1 MKTRKLRDIEVS
13 AIGMGCMGF
22 THGYGAA
29 PSEGESIR
37 LMRKAFDLGCTLYDT
52 AEVYSSYANEELV
65 GKALKPIRDKVAL
78 SSKVYPAF
86 LPGQEIPE
94 GKLSRRGIR
103 AALEGSLRRL
113 QTDRLDLYYVHR
125 IPDGTDMEALA
136 EIFAELAKEGKILA
150 WGLSEA
156 TAEQIRKAHAAFPL
170 SAVQSEYSMMERKWE
185 REVIPLCG
193 ELRIGFVAYSPVAG
207 GFLSG
212 KYGSDAVYEGD
223 DVRRV
228 ISRYAKENVEANA
241 PLLGLLKKYAG
252 EKNATPA
259 QIALAWILR
268 KGGFIVPIP
277 GMRSDGRIAENLGA
291 AGVELGDEEFAA
303 LESELGKIK
312 IHGDRRDEDIAK
324 LGTIGGNAGGK

>member
-29 PSEGESIR
+29 PSEGESAR

-52 AEVYSSYANEELV
+52 AEVYSAYANEELV

-78 SSKVYPAF
+78 SSKVHPAF
-86 LPGQEIPE
+86 LPGQEIPD

-125 IPDGTDMEALA
+125 IPAGTDMEALA

-150 WGLSEA
+150 RGFSEA

-212 KYGSDAVYEGD
+212 KYGSD

-228 ISRYAKENVEANA
+228 ISRYAKENAEANA

-252 EKNATPA
+252 EKGATPA

-291 AGVELGDEEFAA
+291 AEVELGDEEFAA

-324 LGTIGGNAGGK
+324 LGTIGGSSDGE

>member
-1 MKTRKLRDIEVS
+1 MHTRKLRDIEVS

-37 LMRKAFDLGCTLYDT
+37 LMRKAFDSGCTFYDT
-52 AEVYSSYANEELV
+52 AEAYSAYANEELV
-65 GKALKPIRDKVAL
+65 GRALKPIRDKVAL
-78 SSKVYPAF
+78 SGKLWPAF

-125 IPDGTDMEALA
+125 IPAGTDMEELA
-136 EIFAELAKEGKILA
+136 GTFGELAKEGKILA

-156 TAEQIRKAHAAFPL
+156 TAGQIRRAHAVFPL
-170 SAVQSEYSMMERKWE
+170 SAVQSEYSIMERKWE

-193 ELRIGFVAYSPVAG
+193 ELRIGFVAYSPMAG

-228 ISRYAKENVEANA
+228 ITRYAKENVEANA
-241 PLLGLLKKYAG
+241 PLVGLLKKYAAQKG
-252 EKNATPA
+252 ATPA

-277 GMRSDGRIAENLGA
+277 GMRSVGRIAENLGA
-291 AGVELGDEEFAA
+291 ADVELSDGEFFS
-303 LESELGKIK
+303 LESELGGIE
-312 IHGDRRDEDIAK
+312 IRGDRRDEDIAR
-324 LGTIGGNAGGK
+324 LGTIARPDGG

>member
-52 AEVYSSYANEELV
+52 AEVYSAYANEELV

-78 SSKVYPAF
+78 SSKVHPAF

-125 IPDGTDMEALA
+125 IPREPTWRRSPKSLRSSQ
-136 EIFAELAKEGKILA
+136 KRGK
-150 WGLSEA
+150 SS
-156 TAEQIRKAHAAFPL
+156 R
-170 SAVQSEYSMMERKWE
+170 
-185 REVIPLCG
+185 
-193 ELRIGFVAYSPVAG
+193 G
-207 GFLSG
+207 GF
-212 KYGSDAVYEGD
+212 
-223 DVRRV
+223 RRRRR
-228 ISRYAKENVEANA
+228 SRYAKPTRHSRSRRFKAN
-241 PLLGLLKKYAG
+241 
-252 EKNATPA
+252 
-259 QIALAWILR
+259 IL
-268 KGGFIVPIP
+268 
-277 GMRSDGRIAENLGA
+277 
-291 AGVELGDEEFAA
+291 
-303 LESELGKIK
+303 
-312 IHGDRRDEDIAK
+312 
-324 LGTIGGNAGGK
+324 

>member
-52 AEVYSSYANEELV
+52 AEVYSAYANEELV

-78 SSKVYPAF
+78 SSKVHPAF

-103 AALEGSLRRL
+103 AALEGLAAPPANRPARPVLRAP
-113 QTDRLDLYYVHR
+113 HSA
-125 IPDGTDMEALA
+125 GTDMEALA

-241 PLLGLLKKYAG
+241 PLLGLLKKYAR
-252 EKNATPA
+252 
-259 QIALAWILR
+259 R
-268 KGGFIVPIP
+268 KGRNSRANSPRVDIAQ
-277 GMRSDGRIAENLGA
+277 GRLH
-291 AGVELGDEEFAA
+291 
-303 LESELGKIK
+303 SP
-312 IHGDRRDEDIAK
+312 HSRDEVRRAHSRK
-324 LGTIGGNAGGK
+324 PRRGRS

>member
-52 AEVYSSYANEELV
+52 AEVYSAYANEELV

-78 SSKVYPAF
+78 SSKVHPAF
-86 LPGQEIPE
+86 LPGQEIPD

-125 IPDGTDMEALA
+125 IPAGTDMEALA

-156 TAEQIRKAHAAFPL
+156 TA
-170 SAVQSEYSMMERKWE
+170 
-185 REVIPLCG
+185 
-193 ELRIGFVAYSPVAG
+193 
-207 GFLSG
+207 
-212 KYGSDAVYEGD
+212 
-223 DVRRV
+223 
-228 ISRYAKENVEANA
+228 SRYAKPTRHSRSRRFKAN
-241 PLLGLLKKYAG
+241 
-252 EKNATPA
+252 
-259 QIALAWILR
+259 IL
-268 KGGFIVPIP
+268 
-277 GMRSDGRIAENLGA
+277 
-291 AGVELGDEEFAA
+291 
-303 LESELGKIK
+303 
-312 IHGDRRDEDIAK
+312 
-324 LGTIGGNAGGK
+324 

>member
-1 MKTRKLRDIEVS
+1 MHTRKLRDIEVS

-37 LMRKAFDLGCTLYDT
+37 LMRKAFDSGCTFYDT
-52 AEVYSSYANEELV
+52 AEAYSAYANEELV
-65 GKALKPIRDKVAL
+65 GRALKPIRDKVA
-78 SSKVYPAF
+78 
-86 LPGQEIPE
+86 
-94 GKLSRRGIR
+94 
-103 AALEGSLRRL
+103 
-113 QTDRLDLYYVHR
+113 TDRLDLYYVHR
-125 IPDGTDMEALA
+125 IPAGTDMEELA
-136 EIFAELAKEGKILA
+136 GTFGELAKEGKILA

-156 TAEQIRKAHAAFPL
+156 TAGQIRRAHAVFPL
-170 SAVQSEYSMMERKWE
+170 SAVQSEYSIMERKWE

-193 ELRIGFVAYSPVAG
+193 ELRIGFVAYSPMAG

-228 ISRYAKENVEANA
+228 ITRYAKENVEANA
-241 PLLGLLKKYAG
+241 PLVGLLKKYAAQKG
-252 EKNATPA
+252 ATPA

-291 AGVELGDEEFAA
+291 SDVELSDGEFFS
-303 LESELGKIK
+303 LESELGGIE
-312 IHGDRRDEDIAK
+312 IRGDRRDEDIAR
-324 LGTIGGNAGGK
+324 LGTIARPDGG

>member
-1 MKTRKLRDIEVS
+1 
-13 AIGMGCMGF
+13 
-22 THGYGAA
+22 
-29 PSEGESIR
+29 
-37 LMRKAFDLGCTLYDT
+37 
-52 AEVYSSYANEELV
+52 
-65 GKALKPIRDKVAL
+65 
-78 SSKVYPAF
+78 
-86 LPGQEIPE
+86 
-94 GKLSRRGIR
+94 
-103 AALEGSLRRL
+103 
-113 QTDRLDLYYVHR
+113 
-125 IPDGTDMEALA
+125 
-136 EIFAELAKEGKILA
+136 
-150 WGLSEA
+150 
-156 TAEQIRKAHAAFPL
+156 
-170 SAVQSEYSMMERKWE
+170 MMERKWE

-252 EKNATPA
+252 EKGATPA

-291 AGVELGDEEFAA
+291 AEVELGDEEFAA

-324 LGTIGGNAGGK
+324 LGTIGGSSDGE

>member
-78 SSKVYPAF
+78 SSKVHPAF

-125 IPDGTDMEALA
+125 IPAGTDMEALA

-212 KYGSDAVYEGD
+212 KYGSDAVY
-223 DVRRV
+223 
-228 ISRYAKENVEANA
+228 
-241 PLLGLLKKYAG
+241 AG
-252 EKNATPA
+252 
-259 QIALAWILR
+259 
-268 KGGFIVPIP
+268 
-277 GMRSDGRIAENLGA
+277 
-291 AGVELGDEEFAA
+291 
-303 LESELGKIK
+303 
-312 IHGDRRDEDIAK
+312 
-324 LGTIGGNAGGK
+324 